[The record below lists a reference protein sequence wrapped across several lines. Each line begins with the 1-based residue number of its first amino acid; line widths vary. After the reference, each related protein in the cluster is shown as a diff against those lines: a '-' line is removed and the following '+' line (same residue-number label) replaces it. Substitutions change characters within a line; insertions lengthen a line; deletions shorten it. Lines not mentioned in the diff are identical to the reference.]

1 MEMVETAPLPPPQKS
16 KIVKEH
22 RIQVRWLH
30 YDTSEKKLTSVRQ
43 KNGGGNRFIA
53 YADTDSLKLKD
64 LVENSPTVPSSG
76 KPKIATPLVSQI
88 HLFISFK

>member
-1 MEMVETAPLPPPQKS
+1 MIETAPAPPPK
-16 KIVKEH
+16 KKTIVKEH
-22 RIQVRWLH
+22 GIQVRWLH
-30 YDTSEKKLTSVRQ
+30 YDTSEKKLTSVHQ

-64 LVENSPTVPSSG
+64 LVENSPTVPPSG